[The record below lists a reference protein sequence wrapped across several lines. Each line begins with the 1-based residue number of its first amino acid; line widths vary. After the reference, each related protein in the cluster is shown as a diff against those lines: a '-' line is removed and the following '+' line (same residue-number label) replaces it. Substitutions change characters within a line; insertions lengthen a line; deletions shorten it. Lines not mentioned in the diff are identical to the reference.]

1 MKLTKES
8 TTISRIGRPA
18 VDAAGR
24 LAVSVVSAIRPSRR
38 GRRSSGVFTLA
49 AVVAG
54 ILAHAGPAEASSSAD
69 TWGGQDKALHFSVSA
84 PFGTLGM
91 VMAQRM
97 GATAPVERVLWGA
110 LIGTVPGLTKELVD
124 WRSQSGTAS
133 GKDLLAN
140 FAGALLGATLGECCI
155 VRPTGRSDRID
166 GVIIERRIEF

>member
-1 MKLTKES
+1 MKLTKECA
-8 TTISRIGRPA
+8 TFSRTGRRA

-24 LAVSVVSAIRPSRR
+24 PEAAVVPVIRPRSA
-38 GRRSSGVFTLA
+38 GHRSSGVLAVA
-49 AVVAG
+49 AVLAG
-54 ILAHAGPAEASSSAD
+54 ILAHAGPAVASSSAD
-69 TWGGQDKALHFSVSA
+69 TWTGQDKALHFSVSA
-84 PFGTLGM
+84 PFGTLGL

-110 LIGTVPGLTKELVD
+110 VIGTVPGLTKELVD
-124 WRSQSGTAS
+124 WRTQTGTAS
-133 GKDLLAN
+133 GKDLVAN